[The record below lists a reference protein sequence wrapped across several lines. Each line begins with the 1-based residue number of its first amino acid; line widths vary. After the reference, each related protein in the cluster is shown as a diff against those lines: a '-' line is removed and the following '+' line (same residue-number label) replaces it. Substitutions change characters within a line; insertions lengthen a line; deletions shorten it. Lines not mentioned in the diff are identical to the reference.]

1 MEVELKKIK
10 IDKTFADRLPP
21 TNENLKKELTK
32 SIENHGIIV
41 PVLLSSNNIL
51 LDGHRRLEI
60 AKELGVDLIPALK
73 LSVSGSNKAA
83 KLFEIAVNLD
93 RRHLN
98 EAQRADLGSSLLRI
112 EQPKAKERQREGG
125 SKGGKQKKSE
135 GVGNGSPHLKK
146 EKDRAT
152 DRVAKRTGV
161 SRKTF
166 ERVMAIKKSMPKL
179 AARMIKGEISV
190 AAAYK
195 KLKASNVK
203 KKGKKEAK
211 KIKEDF
217 VVKDLASVP
226 GKWRTVYMD
235 PPWRYDDS
243 GGRGAAENHYST
255 MSVDELIEL
264 PVKELAH
271 SDGCLYW
278 IWTTWPMIRDGYP
291 HKLIEGFGLRWV
303 GEVVWHKLGGP
314 GTGRWLRPV
323 TEVLVLAVSKGAMLI
338 DDKSVEGFLAVEK
351 QNHSKKPEEFYEFLE
366 RVSPEPRIELFARNK
381 RDGWWRWGLEA

>member
-1 MEVELKKIK
+1 MEVEIKKIK

-278 IWTTWPMIRDGYP
+278 IWTTWMVASSNRSPCSR
-291 HKLIEGFGLRWV
+291 R
-303 GEVVWHKLGGP
+303 
-314 GTGRWLRPV
+314 
-323 TEVLVLAVSKGAMLI
+323 
-338 DDKSVEGFLAVEK
+338 K
-351 QNHSKKPEEFYEFLE
+351 QRCNAY
-366 RVSPEPRIELFARNK
+366 R
-381 RDGWWRWGLEA
+381 